1 VERVASDA
9 ECLLRLAEDGT
20 VSADNLKGLRVVSRV
35 IELERT
41 TDSSRDVGRALPS
54 QGHFFDNLS
63 IVLDQ
68 RTTPLSRFLKKKK
81 AVLSQPQNSIQLIH
95 GLRFST
101 SARMCETF
109 RTLGKNTMSY
119 CNNAPPPQERGSIPE
134 DEERSVVSAAR
145 RFFLGSLRSGGGVD
159 AQQRNEKKVTRGI
172 VVPAS

>member
-1 VERVASDA
+1 VASDA

-68 RTTPLSRFLKKKK
+68 RTTPLSRFFFFKKKGGFESATK
-81 AVLSQPQNSIQLIH
+81 LDPTDTRSPSQ
-95 GLRFST
+95 
-101 SARMCETF
+101 
-109 RTLGKNTMSY
+109 Y
-119 CNNAPPPQERGSIPE
+119 
-134 DEERSVVSAAR
+134 
-145 RFFLGSLRSGGGVD
+145 
-159 AQQRNEKKVTRGI
+159 
-172 VVPAS
+172 